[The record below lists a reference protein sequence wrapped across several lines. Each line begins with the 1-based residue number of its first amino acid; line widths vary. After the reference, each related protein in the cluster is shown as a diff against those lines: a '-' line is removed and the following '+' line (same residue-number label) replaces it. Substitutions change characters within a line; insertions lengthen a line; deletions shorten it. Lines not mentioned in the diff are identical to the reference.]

1 MLFWKGGNTYEAL
14 HPETPNAHR
23 QRQDKVPVVRYPVV
37 GSELQPQKGWEHFH
51 QSQKQAEKAFPENT
65 PMGSLQEKVDT
76 SMSFFERF
84 DPVWRIRWALIIL
97 KRHLRYQTGFSLCKW
112 LDGTRRRDPQRHGPD
127 QLRIWDEWRERWLSL
142 KSYYGKR

>member
-65 PMGSLQEKVDT
+65 PMGSLETKVDS
-76 SMSFFERF
+76 SMSQRVGLPHLIGTWPPPGDRLHRIELTARWPKNMDYPFRDWAITHEDPYERPVGMFIRVWLYTYFRFFR
-84 DPVWRIRWALIIL
+84 A
-97 KRHLRYQTGFSLCKW
+97 
-112 LDGTRRRDPQRHGPD
+112 
-127 QLRIWDEWRERWLSL
+127 
-142 KSYYGKR
+142 